1 MKMVNSVNFNNE
13 LIEKQNKIEEIIR
26 NYLPKETGF
35 AKDLAGAM
43 NYSMLA
49 GGKRLRPMLMQQT
62 YELFGGEGNL
72 VHSFMAAIEM
82 IHTHSLVHD
91 DLPAIDNDEYRRGK
105 MTTHAKYGESMAI
118 LCGDALLN
126 YAYETAFLAF
136 SLTDDAKRVGRA
148 LQILGDK
155 TGIYGML
162 GGQTVDV
169 QNDGKPLSI
178 EELDYIYGNKT
189 SALLEA
195 SMMVGAALAGATE
208 DEIFLIESVAYRV
221 GIAFQIQDDILD
233 VTSTSEELGK
243 PVFSDEKNHKTTY
256 VTLKGIE
263 AAALEV
269 ERLSNEALEILKE
282 LDVTNQFLNE
292 MITYL
297 ITRKK

>member
-1 MKMVNSVNFNNE
+1 MVIYVNFKEE
-13 LIEKQNKIEEIIR
+13 LLEKQNKIEEIIR

-35 AKDLAGAM
+35 AKDLACAM

-49 GGKRLRPMLMQQT
+49 GGKRLRPMLIQET
-62 YELFGGEGNL
+62 YRLFGGEGDL
-72 VHSFMAAIEM
+72 AEPFMAAMEM

-105 MTTHAKYGESMAI
+105 KTTHAQFGESMAI

-126 YAYETAFLAF
+126 YAYETAFMAF
-136 SLTDDAKRVGRA
+136 SMTKDAARVGRA
-148 LQILGDK
+148 LQIMGDK

-178 EELDYIYGNKT
+178 EELDYIYANKT

-195 SMMVGAALAGATE
+195 SMMIGAALAGATE
-208 DEIFLIESVAYRV
+208 DEIFLIESVGYRV

-233 VTSTSEELGK
+233 VTSTSEVLGK

-256 VTLKGIE
+256 VTLKGVE
-263 AAALEV
+263 AASAEV
-269 ERLSNEALEILKE
+269 KRLSEEAVEILQE
-282 LDVTNQFLNE
+282 LGVSNPFLNE
-292 MITYL
+292 LITYL
-297 ITRKK
+297 VTRKK